1 MRFCERCGDQV
12 AADWPYAWCAN
23 CGATGTCQH
32 GNRPH
37 DCNDCMILSDLA
49 YDAARESG
57 RIVRRDDDPPEGS
70 P

>member
-12 AADWPYAWCAN
+12 AADW
-23 CGATGTCQH
+23 
-32 GNRPH
+32 PH